1 MIRAIVA
8 GVAMALAMP
17 SAGMAQEKPPALIL
31 RSATP
36 ILLITTEDLSSKTS
50 QKGQLVNMVT
60 KYDILVDGAVAIPAG
75 TKAVGK
81 ISDVLAK
88 GFFGQSGSIVVEP
101 MYIRVG
107 DDTVRLIGR
116 AESKGSV
123 SAGAVVGLLFVSAG
137 FTGRSAIIPAG
148 SELNAEVL
156 NQVELPRTK

>member
-1 MIRAIVA
+1 MMRAVMACI
-8 GVAMALAMP
+8 AMALAVP
-17 SAGMAQEKPPALIL
+17 SASMAQEKPPALVL
-31 RSATP
+31 PATTR
-36 ILLITTEDLSSKTS
+36 ILLITAEDLSSKTS
-50 QKGQLVNMVT
+50 QKGQMVNLVT

-116 AESKGSV
+116 AESRGSI

-156 NQVELPRTK
+156 SQVELPRVK